1 MASGHGKFHMVRFN
15 VESGDFAE
23 VTCYE
28 YNDSWN
34 APDHLRVGITRIEV
48 ENWIVDKA
56 F

>member
-1 MASGHGKFHMVRFN
+1 MKMSLYVVAV
-15 VESGDFAE
+15 AE
-23 VTCYE
+23 E
-28 YNDSWN
+28 DDNDSWN